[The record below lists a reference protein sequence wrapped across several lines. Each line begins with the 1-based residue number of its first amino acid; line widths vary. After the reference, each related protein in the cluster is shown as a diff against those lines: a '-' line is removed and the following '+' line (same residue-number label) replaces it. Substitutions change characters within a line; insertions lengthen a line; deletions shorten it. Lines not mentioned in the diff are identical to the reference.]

1 MKPLTP
7 EEEALLVQLTARKDA
22 YHQAI
27 HVVAEQVSGLVQ
39 DEHGYV
45 TPELLLKHAK
55 QIRELLAPYDEA
67 PVMLGEFVP
76 ASTKPEPE
84 VVPFPYDRSPPQS
97 VCPARGDGVYH
108 QWSNVKAPWEE
119 PHFICAQC
127 NENWRPSQSLPE
139 PPKWPPPAEP
149 FTDTERYRK

>member
-1 MKPLTP
+1 MSTWTKED
-7 EEEALLVQLTARKDA
+7 EEKLEEMLARKDA
-22 YHQAI
+22 ARFAQRK
-27 HVVAEQVSGLVQ
+27 VALEIIQLLSDDEGNPNAAWGPVQ
-39 DEHGYV
+39 
-45 TPELLLKHAK
+45 AK

-76 ASTKPEPE
+76 AGAKPEPE

-108 QWSNVKAPWEE
+108 QWGNVKAPWEE

-127 NENWRPSQSLPE
+127 NENWRPGQSLPE
-139 PPKWPPPAEP
+139 PPKWPLPAAP
-149 FTDTERYRK
+149 FTDAERYRK